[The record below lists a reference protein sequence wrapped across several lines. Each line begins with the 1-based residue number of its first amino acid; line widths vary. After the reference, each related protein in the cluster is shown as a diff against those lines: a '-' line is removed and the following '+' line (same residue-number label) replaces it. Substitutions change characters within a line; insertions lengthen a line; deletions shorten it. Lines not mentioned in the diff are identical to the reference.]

1 MIATRVPATLSL
13 AILAACTS
21 LPTDASPPASLSKGA
36 IVFNGVQ
43 TSVIEP
49 DVYVPCANHGA
60 GEVITFFGVFHFRHH
75 TTISPSGNFTSAARI
90 QSSDITGT
98 GFWTGD
104 RYQGSGSIQDV
115 VIVGKVG
122 LISSYNFSFLI
133 TGPEPEESF
142 RLNATAHLIV
152 NADGTFIATV
162 DNFSATCS

>member
-1 MIATRVPATLSL
+1 MIAARVLATLSL
-13 AILAACTS
+13 PVLAACTS
-21 LPTDASPPASLSKGA
+21 LPTDASPPSSLSKGA
-36 IVFNGVQ
+36 IVFNGFQ

-75 TTISPSGNFTSAARI
+75 TTLSPSGNFTSAARI
-90 QSSDITGT
+90 ESSDITGT
-98 GFWTGD
+98 GFWRGD
-104 RYQGSGSIQDV
+104 RYEASGTIQDV
-115 VIVGKVG
+115 IIVGKVG
-122 LISSYNFSFLI
+122 LISSYNYSFLV
-133 TGPEPEESF
+133 TGPVPEESF